1 MLFQLVL
8 FTRKIYVYPQQI
20 VYGKRNAMK
29 MAYMKRFLHT
39 YLDYIDI
46 CNDKEN
52 IFVSLVKSALKLVK
66 WLPLGEHFFPVILKI
81 FH

>member
-1 MLFQLVL
+1 MVSAYIF
-8 FTRKIYVYPQQI
+8 RIY
-20 VYGKRNAMK
+20 R
-29 MAYMKRFLHT
+29 YMH
-39 YLDYIDI
+39 
-46 CNDKEN
+46 DKEN